1 MPIFYSNRIL
11 AGFPVSFP
19 HTPDPRLLKSDLARL
34 TAALTLL
41 LGRSACVSPWHA
53 EISRTPQQPCIVAD
67 VTGLS
72 AS

>member
-1 MPIFYSNRIL
+1 MPILYSNRIL
-11 AGFPVSFP
+11 AGFPVSSP

-34 TAALTLL
+34 MAALALL

-72 AS
+72 AG